1 TRTSCSELYTLS
13 LHDALP
19 ILGHGALYFAGH
31 YSINYEVCRILVGG
45 ISECLIVHYVVC
57 VLAPSPW
64 KRRLELG
71 EHHASELSIV
81 PRMANLVAKCLQ
93 LKLRSQIVGPP
104 NLVKRRSVLTAK
116 PLIWRKSRRSVVTG
130 ICF

>member
-45 ISECLIVHYVVC
+45 ISECLIDHYVVC

-64 KRRLELG
+64 KRRLELSQ
-71 EHHASELSIV
+71 HDASQLSIV
-81 PRMANLVAKCLQ
+81 PSLVNLSSYRLQ
-93 LKLRSQIVGPP
+93 LKLMSQIVGRP
-104 NLVKRRSVLTAK
+104 
-116 PLIWRKSRRSVVTG
+116 
-130 ICF
+130 